1 METTPCNAIANARR
15 PVFDFAQILAT
26 IHRPMSKKTKTELD
40 ILSHAYA
47 KTPTPE
53 NADLLIKTLQDALK
67 SREDSIAE
75 LEKGVRTLELFL
87 AEKTD
92 CEGKKP

>member
-1 METTPCNAIANARR
+1 METIPRNAIADARR
-15 PVFDFAQILAT
+15 LAFDSPRFSGIIRA
-26 IHRPMSKKTKTELD
+26 PMSKKTKTELE

-75 LEKGVRTLELFL
+75 LEKGVRLLEIFL
-87 AEKTD
+87 AEKTY
-92 CEGKKP
+92 CAGKKP

>member
-1 METTPCNAIANARR
+1 
-15 PVFDFAQILAT
+15 
-26 IHRPMSKKTKTELD
+26 MSKKTKTELD

-67 SREDSIAE
+67 SREEAIAE
-75 LEKGVRTLELFL
+75 LEKGVSTLELFL

-92 CEGKKP
+92 CGRKKP

>member
-1 METTPCNAIANARR
+1 METIPFNAIANARI
-15 PVFDFAQILAT
+15 PVFDFTQILAT
-26 IHRPMSKKTKTELD
+26 ISRPMSKKTRTELE

-53 NADLLIKTLQDALK
+53 NAALLIKTLQDALR
-67 SREDSIAE
+67 SREDSISE

-87 AEKTD
+87 SEKQIA
-92 CEGKKP
+92 

>member
-1 METTPCNAIANARR
+1 
-15 PVFDFAQILAT
+15 
-26 IHRPMSKKTKTELD
+26 MSKKTKTELD

-53 NADLLIKTLQDALK
+53 NADLLIKTLMDALK

-92 CEGKKP
+92 CAGKKP

>member
-15 PVFDFAQILAT
+15 PAFDFAQIPAT
-26 IHRPMSKKTKTELD
+26 IHRPMSKKTRTELE

-67 SREDSIAE
+67 SREEAIAE
-75 LEKGVRTLELFL
+75 LEKGVRLLELFL

-92 CEGKKP
+92 CGRKKP

>member
-1 METTPCNAIANARR
+1 
-15 PVFDFAQILAT
+15 
-26 IHRPMSKKTKTELD
+26 MSKKTRTELE
-40 ILSHAYA
+40 ILSHAYS

-92 CEGKKP
+92 CVERKP

>member
-1 METTPCNAIANARR
+1 METAPRNAIADARI
-15 PVFDFAQILAT
+15 PVFDFTQILAT
-26 IHRPMSKKTKTELD
+26 ISRPMSKKTATELE

-53 NADLLIKTLQDALK
+53 NADLLIRTLQDALK

-75 LEKGVRTLELFL
+75 LEKGIRTLELFL
-87 AEKTD
+87 AEK
-92 CEGKKP
+92 PIA

>member
-1 METTPCNAIANARR
+1 
-15 PVFDFAQILAT
+15 
-26 IHRPMSKKTKTELD
+26 MSKKTKTELE
-40 ILSHAYA
+40 ILSHAYS
-47 KTPTPE
+47 KQPTPE

-67 SREDSIAE
+67 AKEDSIAE

-92 CEGKKP
+92 CADKKP

>member
-1 METTPCNAIANARR
+1 
-15 PVFDFAQILAT
+15 
-26 IHRPMSKKTKTELD
+26 MSKKTKTELE

-53 NADLLIKTLQDALK
+53 NTHLLIKTLQDALK
-67 SREDSIAE
+67 SREEAIAE

-87 AEKTD
+87 AEK
-92 CEGKKP
+92 PIA

>member
-1 METTPCNAIANARR
+1 
-15 PVFDFAQILAT
+15 
-26 IHRPMSKKTKTELD
+26 MSKKTATELD

-53 NADLLIKTLQDALK
+53 NAAMLIKTLQDALR

-87 AEKTD
+87 SEKTD
-92 CEGKKP
+92 CGLKKP

>member
-1 METTPCNAIANARR
+1 
-15 PVFDFAQILAT
+15 
-26 IHRPMSKKTKTELD
+26 MSKKTRTELE

-67 SREDSIAE
+67 AREEAIAE

-87 AEKTD
+87 SEKTD
-92 CEGKKP
+92 CVEKKP